1 MTDLTMV
8 VGYCYIHSQNIFHG
22 NILCPSFVPLS
33 FTSFSLDLNLFFLS
47 LLWDRDWWQSRDLR
61 HCKSSRNL
69 MLMSM
74 NLVVIWFLLSRY
86 MHWGPPPIHCTPHL
100 HSWNSWVCFSL
111 ELDFAYLWRAVQ
123 KVRTLPQCI
132 KYKLFITVRLKLWVV
147 IVSCQ
152 ALKPTVLIGTSG
164 RGGTFTKEALEEI
177 ASYQDVCTP
186 SSSPLPPSLNKPK
199 TVPNLFWICAPEFLN
214 T

>member
-1 MTDLTMV
+1 VQAGT
-8 VGYCYIHSQNIFHG
+8 GIAEI
-22 NILCPSFVPLS
+22 
-33 FTSFSLDLNLFFLS
+33 LS
-47 LLWDRDWWQSRDLR
+47 LEISRQGKHTLEEARKKIYLVDSKGLVT
-61 HCKSSRNL
+61 KSRFETL
-69 MLMSM
+69 QEFKKPYAHEHEPCG
-74 NLVVIWFLLSRY
+74 NLVS
-86 MHWGPPPIHCTPHL
+86 
-100 HSWNSWVCFSL
+100 
-111 ELDFAYLWRAVQ
+111 A
-123 KVRTLPQCI
+123 I
-132 KYKLFITVRLKLWVV
+132 K
-147 IVSCQ
+147 